1 MHLSH
6 SNRSKANSRRAGEN
20 EDCLAVD
27 EKECSG
33 VEFGEITCV
42 MYIYIIYIYIFN
54 IIYIIYIYD
63 FLTCI
68 KLHELL
74 GFCDF

>member
-1 MHLSH
+1 
-6 SNRSKANSRRAGEN
+6 
-20 EDCLAVD
+20 VD